1 MEHRLSKRI
10 PGKLKLLIYR
20 RGIPIATGQICDASK
35 HGLFI
40 ATDYL
45 DIQLNQTLEIEFQ
58 FPGKPEKRYVRLKAH
73 VVRKI
78 DKGLGLVFG
87 ETNGNAFAISSLMNY
102 FDKHQMPVRHFSAL
116 KQG

>member
-20 RGIPIATGQICDASK
+20 RGIPVATGQICDASRR
-35 HGLFI
+35 GLFI

-45 DIQLNQTLEIEFQ
+45 DIQLNQMLEIEVQ
-58 FPGKPEKRYVRLKAH
+58 FPEKSEKRFIRLKAY

-78 DKGLGLVFG
+78 DKGLGLDFG
-87 ETNGNAFAISSLMNY
+87 ETNGDASAISSLMHWI
-102 FDKHQMPVRHFSAL
+102 DRHEFSARYFSAL
-116 KQG
+116 KQA

>member
-10 PGKLKLLIYR
+10 PSKLKLLIYR
-20 RGIPIATGQICDASK
+20 RGIPIATGQICDVSK
-35 HGLFI
+35 RGLFI

-58 FPGKPEKRYVRLKAH
+58 VPEKSEKRYVRLKAY

-78 DKGLGLVFG
+78 DKGLGLDFG
-87 ETNGNAFAISSLMNY
+87 EANGDSFAISSLMHY
-102 FDKHQMPVRHFSAL
+102 LDKHQMPGPHFSAL

>member
-10 PGKLKLLIYR
+10 PGKLKLLIYK
-20 RGIPIATGQICDASK
+20 RGIPVATGQICDVSRR
-35 HGLFI
+35 GLFI

-45 DIQLNQTLEIEFQ
+45 DIQLNQTLEIEVQ
-58 FPGKPEKRYVRLKAH
+58 FPEKSDKRFIRLKAY

-78 DKGLGLVFG
+78 DKGLGLDFG
-87 ETNGNAFAISSLMNY
+87 ETNGDAFAISSLMHY
-102 FDKHQMPVRHFSAL
+102 LDKHQMPSRHFSAL